1 MIFYAMNYYKFRIF
15 FFRKKYLLKKIFKI
29 KHCSNHY
36 TELFIL
42 KRLKNGCH
50 HLAFL
55 FVFFF
60 PFLPSDCQRCKR
72 NSARVCVRVHQ
83 LHHQRVSFLKTAYFW
98 RGGGGILIIHVSCLT
113 CTFNILYL
121 FCWFCE
127 IWCWNFHFKKNLKII
142 HVVTYGDKK
151 TIKISFTRISF
162 MVFSN
167 MWS

>member
-1 MIFYAMNYYKFRIF
+1 MVNKLTIRSAFYFEIWYSMPWTIINLENFFLEKNIYQRKNPNVLTLKLNIFLN
-15 FFRKKYLLKKIFKI
+15 L
-29 KHCSNHY
+29 Y
-36 TELFIL
+36 TELCIL

-98 RGGGGILIIHVSCLT
+98 RGGGHFDNPCFLLNSHFQHAISFLLIL
-113 CTFNILYL
+113 
-121 FCWFCE
+121 
-127 IWCWNFHFKKNLKII
+127 WNLMLKFPLKKN
-142 HVVTYGDKK
+142 
-151 TIKISFTRISF
+151 
-162 MVFSN
+162 
-167 MWS
+167 